1 MRKYGCRF
9 AVAVTVACVVFL
21 CFSGIAAAGEKKIDF
36 KIQASYN
43 PKSYPDQPSVV
54 ATLKLAEEM
63 KKRVG
68 DRINVRIY
76 WEEQLA
82 KTYESSVNLVQNGNL
97 HWTMVPMSTFSEFT
111 KACIPLGN
119 FFVIPYPHVQI
130 AYNVVDGKVGEIFR
144 ERVMKETGLR
154 IMAYWEVGFRHLL
167 STKKPI
173 PDLESI
179 KGMKFRVQP
188 NPVHLA
194 AFKLLGTNPTPI
206 AWSELFTSLQQNV
219 VDGTE
224 NPFENVMGGRLYEVC
239 KHMTL
244 TGHLFEFVVYF
255 TSEEWYRNL
264 PDDVRTA
271 FDESAAIATQA
282 YRDQIAKKN
291 AEWLD
296 FFRSKGMEINEL
308 SVDELNKF
316 REVVRPSYDESMKL
330 VDKEYFEQ
338 IMTEINNEEKA
349 YFEKHPELKH

>member
-1 MRKYGCRF
+1 MKKGSWKYVVLIMC
-9 AVAVTVACVVFL
+9 VTFF
-21 CFSGIAAAGEKKIDF
+21 CFSGIAGAGGKKINLRM
-36 KIQASYN
+36 QASYN
-43 PKSYPDQPSVV
+43 PKSYADQPSVV
-54 ATLKLAEEM
+54 ATLRLAEEM

-68 DRINVRIY
+68 DKVNVKIY

-82 KTYESSVNLVQNGNL
+82 KTYEASVNLVQNNNL
-97 HWTMVPMSTFSEFT
+97 QWTMIPMSTFSEFSR
-111 KACIPLGN
+111 ACIPLGN

-130 AYNVVDGKVGEIFR
+130 AYNVVDGKVGDIFR
-144 ERVMKETGLR
+144 ERVIKETGLR

-167 STKKPI
+167 AVDKPI
-173 PDLESI
+173 ADLESI

-194 AFKLLGTNPTPI
+194 AFKLLGANPTPI
-206 AWSELFTSLQQNV
+206 TWSELFTSLQQHV

-244 TGHLFEFVVYF
+244 TGHLFEFVIYV
-255 TSEEWYRNL
+255 TNEEWYQSL

-271 FDESAAIATQA
+271 FDESVAIATKA

-291 AEWLD
+291 VEWID
-296 FFRSKGMEINEL
+296 FFKSQGMEVRELAPDEL
-308 SVDELNKF
+308 SKF
-316 REVVRPSYDESMKL
+316 RDAVKPSYEESMKL
-330 VDKEYFEQ
+330 VEPEYFEQ

-349 YFEKHPELKH
+349 YFEEHPELGNQ